1 MVAST
6 FANDTVWEIVFLMLV
21 LKIPIV
27 YLCWVV
33 WWAIKAEPEVGTQ
46 GGTDGVNWTPWRK
59 PPGSRPPRG
68 GPHGARKARRAA
80 RNQDRIPG

>member
-1 MVAST
+1 MWTAIMFFV
-6 FANDTVWEIVFLMLV
+6 I
-21 LKIPIV
+21 LKIPV
-27 YLCWVV
+27 AYVCWVV

-68 GPHGARKARRAA
+68 GPQATREARRQV
-80 RNQDRIPG
+80 RHQERTPS